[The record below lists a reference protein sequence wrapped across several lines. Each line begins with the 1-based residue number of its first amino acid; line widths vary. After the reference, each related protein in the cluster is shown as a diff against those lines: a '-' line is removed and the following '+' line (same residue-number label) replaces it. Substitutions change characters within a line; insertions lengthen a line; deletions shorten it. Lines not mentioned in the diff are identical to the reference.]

1 MSAKTHLC
9 IRCGIAVHNHGA
21 ACADCHFSDNRLVL
35 TWRAGTNRRT
45 NNNRSN

>member
-35 TWRAGTNRRT
+35 TWRAGTSH
-45 NNNRSN
+45 NNTRSNA